1 MNACPF
7 RERPDAACHV
17 ETCHRCGR
25 KAATILV
32 PLKGGLIGRCCA
44 SCRACR
50 KGRPYATKR
59 EYMNSQHD
67 AASKVAEVS
76 KNANTIR

>member
-50 KGRPYATKR
+50 KGRPYATR
-59 EYMNSQHD
+59 TEFEQHD
-67 AASKVAEVS
+67 AAAVAEVYHDQH
-76 KNANTIR
+76 KNR